1 MLRGNNL
8 ILDKF
13 TLPLYYEHMQDKLL
27 DFTNLQENSQ
37 ETGVHGVEKGKKII
51 GFDSSKMLLVLIL
64 LSFSSFFVT
73 LQDNPLEPKQWA

>member
-8 ILDKF
+8 TLDKS
-13 TLPLYYEHMQDKLL
+13 TLPLYYEHMQDNLL

-37 ETGVHGVEKGKKII
+37 KTGVHGVKKGEKIE
-51 GFDSSKMLLVLIL
+51 FDSSKMLLVLIL

-73 LQDNPLEPKQWA
+73 LQDKPLEPKQWA